1 MTLRSTLTLLVAFAA
16 LFCLVTLLT
25 CLAIAFFSPKN
36 LPRVWMA
43 VSVLSVVTLIFATI
57 YVLLGYG
64 WL

>member
-1 MTLRSTLTLLVAFAA
+1 MIELYFALAALASLIALLV
-16 LFCLVTLLT
+16 
-25 CLAIAFFSPKN
+25 CLAIAFFSPRN
-36 LPRVWMA
+36 LPHAWMA